1 MDMKKLL
8 EAVTKF
14 SGEPKQKPGDQVRGT
29 DVAKMGTKEHPFK
42 GKLVGGAAESIL
54 KDLSKGATPKTKEQE
69 LSEQFA
75 DFLQALEEE
84 KLGVHDKRP
93 SREGSRPA
101 REYTKD
107 GQPSKR
113 YTSVDEA
120 DASPEQ
126 RKANREL
133 WNQINRKGVVPSIDR
148 ERYTEIPGLEGPY
161 RWKSGRVVYYDPR
174 EGKYYDRDRDM
185 YLDNSEAMDETRGHE
200 IVKTKLQDIERAKN
214 PKSHTDDLEARA
226 DRAKAEYAKYVAK
239 MKEKNPN
246 YVPLY
251 KMDEAGANNPPQQ
264 NTASATPTPQAQ
276 TQQAKNV
283 AQGTQALKN
292 ATGSTAPTDTLAKAI
307 DSASQGT
314 AINAKDA
321 QTIEPMMDVMKQVA
335 QDPNLANQFKSF
347 ADKARNNAAKTNV

>member
-1 MDMKKLL
+1 MDIKNLLDKLTL
-8 EAVTKF
+8 IESSMTAAEQNPTGPKF
-14 SGEPKQKPGDQVRGT
+14 TGQWKGNDKGTPGKQ
-29 DVAKMGTKEHPFK
+29 
-42 GKLVGGAAESIL
+42 LVGDSIL
-54 KDLSKGATPKTKEQE
+54 KDLGKGVTPKTKEQE

-101 REYTKD
+101 REYTASDK
-107 GQPSKR
+107 QSKR
-113 YTSVDEA
+113 YKTIESDADE
-120 DASPEQ
+120 S
-126 RKANREL
+126 
-133 WNQINRKGVVPSIDR
+133 
-148 ERYTEIPGLEGPY
+148 
-161 RWKSGRVVYYDPR
+161 
-174 EGKYYDRDRDM
+174 
-185 YLDNSEAMDETRGHE
+185 RGHKV
-200 IVKTKLQDIERAKN
+200 IATKLKDIERRKN
-214 PKSHTDDLEARA
+214 SPAEPNLKSREARA
-226 DRAKAEYAKYVAK
+226 KEEYAKYVAK

-264 NTASATPTPQAQ
+264 NTAPATPTPQAQ

-314 AINAKDA
+314 AINANDA
-321 QTIEPMMDVMKQVA
+321 KTIEPMMDVMKQVA

-347 ADKARNNAAKTNV
+347 ADKARNNTAKPNA